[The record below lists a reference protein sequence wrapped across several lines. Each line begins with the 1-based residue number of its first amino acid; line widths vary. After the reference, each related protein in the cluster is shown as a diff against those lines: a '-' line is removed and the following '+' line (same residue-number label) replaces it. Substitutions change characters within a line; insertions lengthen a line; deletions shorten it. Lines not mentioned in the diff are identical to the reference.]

1 MKVSKQAIQ
10 VASDLEEVQNV
21 VDVSFGDMADEVEK
35 FANSAIQNFGMSAL
49 TAKRMASTFMS
60 MANGMG
66 LAAKDGK
73 NMSLQLTALAGDM
86 ASFYNVEQD
95 IAQTALN
102 SIFTGE
108 TESLKKFGIVLT
120 EANLNAFAL
129 SRGITKSYN
138 AMSQAEKVALR
149 YQYVLKATAN
159 AQGDFVR
166 TSSSWANQVRILKEQ
181 WSQLIGILGKGL
193 IAALT
198 PIVKALNKLLSYL
211 IAIGNAIA
219 SLFGGKKIT
228 GVSKGLDSAAGS
240 AGNLDDNLGG
250 AGGKLDE
257 DNKKAEKL
265 AKTLASFDELDIL
278 TSNDKDEDNSGG
290 SGDDTGGG
298 GGGSFEIPDFSTDE
312 AASELIPNIQKLLD
326 EVQKILDK
334 WKPLIPKLE
343 FNFDKEKALADL
355 KQIGLDIINIIAGW
369 GTFVISLAIKVAND
383 LDIGRLLND
392 VISLTRAFTDLC
404 SNITDAVVPA
414 LLTFYDEALSK
425 AVQGVGDLLD
435 EMLQWGEGELNKWS
449 DWFIENKDT
458 INEFAGNLGKCL
470 EPLALIL
477 VDIADSAW
485 GIFSGVLTA
494 IGDALRGIAD
504 VVVNMD
510 LQDISTVLSLL
521 TAVLGIKVAFDIGKM
536 FTEMNESIDGGLID
550 KLSFIEGYITGD
562 GKISTGLT
570 TLAGKFTSTF
580 ASIGTAI
587 SPITT
592 AMSEGFSSV
601 VGAVGATTTPLTTL
615 KGLVVGTGEGF
626 KALWGILAA
635 NPIALIIAAIA
646 LVVAALVHLWN
657 TNEEFRQWMIDF
669 YENNLKP
676 IVESIKETF
685 VGLWEEHLKP
695 LWEESL
701 KPLLGDLWETIK
713 GTWDLIANLI
723 GEIVKIIA
731 PVVANILQ
739 MIAQFVDDIAGY
751 IGGCMEVL
759 KGIIEFITG
768 VFSGDWEKAW
778 NGIKDIFKGIWEM
791 MVNLVKAPVNLI
803 IGVINGM
810 ISGVV
815 AGINL
820 VVRAINSISVDIPDW
835 VPLVGGKHI
844 GFNLSEVTAPQ
855 IPTLA
860 KGGVLTSP
868 TLAMVGEYAGADNN
882 PEIVTPQSILKET
895 IDASNGEVVSA
906 LYQMAQ
912 LVIAAINDV
921 DMNVSI
927 GDDVIAQSAKRGN
940 DDYRNR
946 TGKPLLA

>member
-1 MKVSKQAIQ
+1 
-10 VASDLEEVQNV
+10 
-21 VDVSFGDMADEVEK
+21 MADEVEK
-35 FANSAIQNFGMSAL
+35 FANSAIQNFGMSTL

-95 IAQTALN
+95 VAQTALN

-159 AQGDFVR
+159 AQGDFAR
-166 TSSSWANQVRILKEQ
+166 TSGSWANQVRILKEQ

-211 IAIGNAIA
+211 IAVGNAIA

-228 GVSKGLDSAAGS
+228 GVSKGLDSAAGSAGNLDDNLGGAAGS

-278 TSNDKDEDNSGG
+278 MSNDKDDDNTGS
-290 SGDDTGGG
+290 SGDDTGGGG

-355 KQIGLDIINIIAGW
+355 KQIGLDIVNIIAGW

-435 EMLQWGEGELNKWS
+435 EMLKWGEGELNKWS
-449 DWFIENKDT
+449 DWFVENKDT
-458 INEFAGNLGKCL
+458 INEFAENLGKCL

-485 GIFSGVLTA
+485 GIFSGILTA

-504 VVVNMD
+504 VIVNMD

-536 FTEMNESIDGGLID
+536 FKEMNESIDGGLID

-580 ASIGTAI
+580 ASIGAAI

-601 VGAVGATTTPLTTL
+601 VGAVGATTTPLTIL
-615 KGLVVGTGEGF
+615 KGLVAGVGEGF

-635 NPIALIIAAIA
+635 NPITLIVAAIA
-646 LVVAALVHLWN
+646 LVVAALYHLWN
-657 TNEEFRQWMIDF
+657 TNEEFREFLTDF
-669 YENNLKP
+669 YENHIKP
-676 IVESIKETF
+676 IIEGIKESLTS
-685 VGLWEEHLKP
+685 LWEEHLKP
-695 LWEESL
+695 LWEENL
-701 KPLLGDLWETIK
+701 KPALDGVWETIK
-713 GTWDLIANLI
+713 TLWDLIANLI
-723 GEIVKIIA
+723 GEIVKTIS
-731 PVVANILQ
+731 PVVENILQ
-739 MIAQFVDDIAGY
+739 MIAQFVDDLAGY
-751 IGGCMEVL
+751 VGGCIDVL

-815 AGINL
+815 AGLNL
-820 VVRAINSISVDIPDW
+820 VVRAINSIKVDIPDW

-844 GFNLSEVTAPQ
+844 GFNLSEITAPQ

-860 KGGVLTSP
+860 KGGVITSP

-882 PEIVTPQSILKET
+882 PEIVTPQHILKET

-946 TGKPLLA
+946 TGKPLFA

>member
-1 MKVSKQAIQ
+1 
-10 VASDLEEVQNV
+10 
-21 VDVSFGDMADEVEK
+21 
-35 FANSAIQNFGMSAL
+35 
-49 TAKRMASTFMS
+49 
-60 MANGMG
+60 
-66 LAAKDGK
+66 
-73 NMSLQLTALAGDM
+73 
-86 ASFYNVEQD
+86 
-95 IAQTALN
+95 
-102 SIFTGE
+102 
-108 TESLKKFGIVLT
+108 
-120 EANLNAFAL
+120 
-129 SRGITKSYN
+129 
-138 AMSQAEKVALR
+138 
-149 YQYVLKATAN
+149 
-159 AQGDFVR
+159 
-166 TSSSWANQVRILKEQ
+166 
-181 WSQLIGILGKGL
+181 
-193 IAALT
+193 
-198 PIVKALNKLLSYL
+198 
-211 IAIGNAIA
+211 
-219 SLFGGKKIT
+219 
-228 GVSKGLDSAAGS
+228 
-240 AGNLDDNLGG
+240 
-250 AGGKLDE
+250 
-257 DNKKAEKL
+257 
-265 AKTLASFDELDIL
+265 
-278 TSNDKDEDNSGG
+278 
-290 SGDDTGGG
+290 
-298 GGGSFEIPDFSTDE
+298 
-312 AASELIPNIQKLLD
+312 
-326 EVQKILDK
+326 
-334 WKPLIPKLE
+334 
-343 FNFDKEKALADL
+343 
-355 KQIGLDIINIIAGW
+355 
-369 GTFVISLAIKVAND
+369 
-383 LDIGRLLND
+383 
-392 VISLTRAFTDLC
+392 
-404 SNITDAVVPA
+404 
-414 LLTFYDEALSK
+414 
-425 AVQGVGDLLD
+425 
-435 EMLQWGEGELNKWS
+435 MLQWGEGELNKWS

-751 IGGCMEVL
+751 IGGCMDVL

>member
-1 MKVSKQAIQ
+1 
-10 VASDLEEVQNV
+10 
-21 VDVSFGDMADEVEK
+21 MADEVEK

-95 IAQTALN
+95 VAQTALN

-228 GVSKGLDSAAGS
+228 GISKGLDSAAGS
-240 AGNLDDNLGG
+240 AGGLDDNLGD
-250 AGGKLDE
+250 AGGKLDD

-278 TSNDKDEDNSGG
+278 TSNDKDDDSSGG

-435 EMLQWGEGELNKWS
+435 EMLKWGEGELDKWS
-449 DWFIENKDT
+449 QWFIENKDT

-485 GIFSGVLTA
+485 GIFSGILTA

-504 VVVNMD
+504 VIVNMD

-615 KGLVVGTGEGF
+615 KGLVVGVGEGF

-635 NPIALIIAAIA
+635 NPITLIIAAIA

-657 TNEEFRQWMIDF
+657 TNEEFREFLTDF
-669 YENNLKP
+669 YENHIKP
-676 IVESIKETF
+676 IVEGIKEALTS
-685 VGLWEEHLKP
+685 LWEEHLQP
-695 LWEESL
+695 LWEENL
-701 KPLLGDLWETIK
+701 KPALDGVWETIK
-713 GTWDLIANLI
+713 SLWDQIANLI
-723 GEIVKIIA
+723 GEIVKTVA
-731 PVVANILQ
+731 PIVESLLKIV
-739 MIAQFVDDIAGY
+739 AQFIEDLAKY
-751 IGGCMEVL
+751 IGDAMDTLGS
-759 KGIIEFITG
+759 IIEFINA
-768 VFSGDWEKAW
+768 VFAGDWEKAW
-778 NGIKDIFKGIWEM
+778 QSIQDIFKGIWNM
-791 MVNLVKAPVNLI
+791 MVDIVKAPINLI
-803 IGVINGM
+803 IGIINAM
-810 ISGVV
+810 ITGVV

>member
-1 MKVSKQAIQ
+1 
-10 VASDLEEVQNV
+10 
-21 VDVSFGDMADEVEK
+21 MADEVEK
-35 FANSAIQNFGMSAL
+35 FAKSAVQNFGMSEL

-60 MANGMG
+60 MANSMG

-95 IAQTALN
+95 VAQTALN
-102 SIFTGE
+102 SVFTGE

-149 YQYVLKATAN
+149 YLYVLKATAN
-159 AQGDFVR
+159 AQGDFAR
-166 TSSSWANQVRILKEQ
+166 TSGSWANQVRILKEQ

-211 IAIGNAIA
+211 IALGNAIA

-228 GVSKGLDSAAGS
+228 GISKGLDSAAGS

-278 TSNDKDEDNSGG
+278 ASNDKDSGG

-298 GGGSFEIPDFSTDE
+298 GGGGFEIPDFSTDE
-312 AASELIPNIQKLLD
+312 AASELIPNVQKLLD

-355 KQIGLDIINIIAGW
+355 KQIGLDIVNIIAGW

-435 EMLQWGEGELNKWS
+435 EILKWEEGELNKWS

-458 INEFAGNLGKCL
+458 INEFAENLGKCV
-470 EPLALIL
+470 EPLASIL
-477 VDIADSAW
+477 VYIADSAW
-485 GIFSGVLTA
+485 GIFSGILSA

-504 VVVNMD
+504 IIVNMD
-510 LQDISTVLSLL
+510 LQDISTILSLL
-521 TAVLGIKVAFDIGKM
+521 TAILGIKVSFDIGKM
-536 FTEMNESIDGGLID
+536 FTEMSESIDGGLID

-570 TLAGKFTSTF
+570 ALAEKFTSTF

-592 AMSEGFSSV
+592 AMSEGFNSV
-601 VGAVGATTTPLTTL
+601 VGAVGATTTPLTIL
-615 KGLVVGTGEGF
+615 KGLVVGVGEGF

-635 NPIALIIAAIA
+635 NPITLIVAAIA

-657 TNEEFRQWMIDF
+657 TNKEFRQWMTDF
-669 YENNLKP
+669 YQNSLKP
-676 IVESIKETF
+676 IAESIKKTF
-685 VGLWEEHLKP
+685 VDLWEQHLKP

-701 KPLLGDLWETIK
+701 KPLLGNVWETIK
-713 GTWDLIANLI
+713 ETWDLIANLI
-723 GEIVKIIA
+723 GEIVQIIA

-739 MIAQFVDDIAGY
+739 MVAQLVDDIAGY
-751 IGGCMEVL
+751 VGGCMDVL

-791 MVNLVKAPVNLI
+791 MVSLVKTPVNLI

-810 ISGVV
+810 IRGVV
-815 AGINL
+815 SGINL
-820 VVRAINSISVDIPDW
+820 VVRAINSIKVDIPDW
-835 VPLVGGKHI
+835 VPLIGGKHI
-844 GFNLSEVTAPQ
+844 GFHLSEVTAPQ

-860 KGGVLTSP
+860 KGGVITSP

-882 PEIVTPQSILKET
+882 PEIVTPQHILKET

-946 TGKPLLA
+946 TGKPLFA

>member
-1 MKVSKQAIQ
+1 
-10 VASDLEEVQNV
+10 
-21 VDVSFGDMADEVEK
+21 MADEVEK
-35 FANSAIQNFGMSAL
+35 FANSAVQNFGMSAL
-49 TAKRMASTFMS
+49 TAKRMASTFMA

-66 LAAKDGK
+66 IAANDGK

-129 SRGITKSYN
+129 ANGITKQYS

-159 AQGDFVR
+159 AQGDFAR
-166 TSSSWANQVRILKEQ
+166 TSSSWTNQVRVLKEQ

-198 PIVKALNKLLSYL
+198 PVVKALNKLLSYL

-265 AKTLASFDELDIL
+265 AKTLASFDELEL
-278 TSNDKDEDNSGG
+278 LNSNDKDDSGG
-290 SGDDTGGG
+290 SGDDSGG

-312 AASELIPNIQKLLD
+312 AASELVPNIQKILD
-326 EVQKILDK
+326 EAQKILDK

-355 KQIGLDIINIIAGW
+355 KQIGLDIVNTIAGW
-369 GTFVISLAIKVAND
+369 GTFVISLAIKIAND
-383 LDIGRLLND
+383 LDIGKLLND
-392 VISLTRAFTDLC
+392 VISLTKAFTDLC

-414 LLTFYDEALSK
+414 LLTFYDEGLSK
-425 AVQGVGDLLD
+425 AVQGIGDLLD
-435 EMLQWGEGELNKWS
+435 KMLQWGEGELNKWS
-449 DWFIENKDT
+449 DWFVDNKDT

-485 GIFSGVLTA
+485 GIFSGILTA

-504 VVVNMD
+504 VVINMD
-510 LQDISTVLSLL
+510 LQDISTILSLL
-521 TAVLGIKVAFDIGKM
+521 TAILGIKVAFDIGKM

-570 TLAGKFTSTF
+570 TLAEKFTSTF

-615 KGLVVGTGEGF
+615 KGLVVGVGEGF

-635 NPIALIIAAIA
+635 NPITLIVAAIA
-646 LVVAALVHLWN
+646 LVVAALIHLWN
-657 TNEEFRQWMIDF
+657 TNKEFRQWMIDF

-676 IVESIKETF
+676 IAESIKKTF
-685 VGLWEEHLKP
+685 VDLWEEHLKP
-695 LWEESL
+695 LWEDAL
-701 KPLLGDLWETIK
+701 KPMISDLWETIK
-713 GTWDLIANLI
+713 SIWDQIANLI
-723 GEIVKIIA
+723 GEIVKVIA

-751 IGGCMEVL
+751 VGGCIDVL

-768 VFSGDWEKAW
+768 VFSGDWKKAW

-820 VVRAINSISVDIPDW
+820 VVRAINSISVNIPDW
-835 VPLVGGKHI
+835 VPLIGGKHI

-860 KGGVLTSP
+860 KGGVITSP

-940 DDYRNR
+940 DAYKNR

>member
-1 MKVSKQAIQ
+1 
-10 VASDLEEVQNV
+10 
-21 VDVSFGDMADEVEK
+21 MADEVEK
-35 FANSAIQNFGMSAL
+35 FAKSAVQNFGMSEL
-49 TAKRMASTFMS
+49 TAKRMASTFMT
-60 MANGMG
+60 MANSMG
-66 LAAKDGK
+66 IAAKDGK

-95 IAQTALN
+95 VAQTALN
-102 SIFTGE
+102 SVFTGE

-149 YQYVLKATAN
+149 YLYVLKATAN
-159 AQGDFVR
+159 AQGDFAR
-166 TSSSWANQVRILKEQ
+166 TSGSWANQVRILKEQ

-211 IAIGNAIA
+211 IALGNAIA

-228 GVSKGLDSAAGS
+228 GISKGLNSAAGS
-240 AGNLDDNLGG
+240 AGNLDNNLGG

-257 DNKKAEKL
+257 DNKKAQKL

-278 TSNDKDEDNSGG
+278 TSKDEDKGSGG
-290 SGDDTGGG
+290 SSGDDIGGG
-298 GGGSFEIPDFSTDE
+298 GGGFEIPDFSTDE
-312 AASELIPNIQKLLD
+312 EASELIPNVQKLLD

-355 KQIGLDIINIIAGW
+355 KQIGLDIVNIIAGW

-435 EMLQWGEGELNKWS
+435 EILKWEEGELNKWS
-449 DWFIENKDT
+449 DWFVENKDT
-458 INEFAGNLGKCL
+458 INEFAENLGKVV
-470 EPLALIL
+470 EPLASIL
-477 VDIADSAW
+477 VYIADSAW
-485 GIFSGVLTA
+485 GIFSGILSA
-494 IGDALRGIAD
+494 IGDTLRGIAD
-504 VVVNMD
+504 VIVNMD
-510 LQDISTVLSLL
+510 LQDMSTILSLL
-521 TAVLGIKVAFDIGKM
+521 TAILGIKVSFDIGKM
-536 FTEMNESIDGGLID
+536 FAEMNESIDGGLID

-570 TLAGKFTSTF
+570 ALAEKFTSTF

-592 AMSEGFSSV
+592 AMSEGFNSV
-601 VGAVGATTTPLTTL
+601 VGAVGATTTPFTIL
-615 KGLVVGTGEGF
+615 KGLVAGVGEGF

-635 NPIALIIAAIA
+635 NPITLIVAAIA

-657 TNEEFRQWMIDF
+657 TNKEFRQWMTDF
-669 YENNLKP
+669 YENSLKP
-676 IVESIKETF
+676 IAESIKKTF
-685 VGLWEEHLKP
+685 VDLWEQHLKP
-695 LWEESL
+695 LWEENL
-701 KPLLGDLWETIK
+701 KPTLNGVWETIK
-713 GTWDLIANLI
+713 SLWDLIANLI
-723 GEIVKIIA
+723 GEIVKTIA
-731 PVVANILQ
+731 PVVENILQ

-751 IGGCMEVL
+751 VGGCIDVL

-791 MVNLVKAPVNLI
+791 MVNLVKTPVNLI

-810 ISGVV
+810 IRGVV
-815 AGINL
+815 SGINL
-820 VVRAINSISVDIPDW
+820 VVRAINSIKVDIPDW
-835 VPLVGGKHI
+835 VPLIGGKHI
-844 GFNLSEVTAPQ
+844 GFHLSEVTAPQ

-860 KGGVLTSP
+860 NGGVITSP

-882 PEIVTPQSILKET
+882 PEIVTPQHILKET

-927 GDDVIAQSAKRGN
+927 GDDVIAQSAKRGS
-940 DDYRNR
+940 DAYKNR

>member
-1 MKVSKQAIQ
+1 
-10 VASDLEEVQNV
+10 
-21 VDVSFGDMADEVEK
+21 MADEVEK

-510 LQDISTVLSLL
+510 LEDISTVLSLL

-615 KGLVVGTGEGF
+615 KGLVVGVGEGF

-635 NPIALIIAAIA
+635 NPITLIIAAIA

-669 YENNLKP
+669 YENSLKP
-676 IVESIKETF
+676 IVESIKEALTS
-685 VGLWEEHLKP
+685 LWEEHLKP

-723 GEIVKIIA
+723 GQIVQIIA

-751 IGGCMEVL
+751 VGGCIDVL

-791 MVNLVKAPVNLI
+791 MANLVKAPVNLI

-815 AGINL
+815 AGLNL
-820 VVRAINSISVDIPDW
+820 VVRAINSIKVDIPDW

-844 GFNLSEVTAPQ
+844 SFNLSEITAPQ

-860 KGGVLTSP
+860 KGGVITSP

-882 PEIVTPQSILKET
+882 PEIVTPQHILKET

>member
-1 MKVSKQAIQ
+1 
-10 VASDLEEVQNV
+10 
-21 VDVSFGDMADEVEK
+21 MADEVEK

-60 MANGMG
+60 MANGIG

-278 TSNDKDEDNSGG
+278 TSNDKDEDSGG
-290 SGDDTGGG
+290 SGDDSGGGG

-425 AVQGVGDLLD
+425 AVQGVGNLLD

-615 KGLVVGTGEGF
+615 KGLVVGVGEGF
-626 KALWGILAA
+626 KALWGILLA
-635 NPIALIIAAIA
+635 NPITLIIAAIA

-669 YENNLKP
+669 YENSLKP

-751 IGGCMEVL
+751 IGGCMDVL

-860 KGGVLTSP
+860 KGGVITSP

-946 TGKPLLA
+946 TGKPLLT

>member
-1 MKVSKQAIQ
+1 M
-10 VASDLEEVQNV
+10 ASDLEEVQNV
-21 VDVSFGDMADEVEK
+21 VNVSFGDMADEVEK
-35 FANSAIQNFGMSAL
+35 FADSAAQNFGMSAL
-49 TAKRMASTFMS
+49 TAKRMASTFMA

-66 LAAKDGK
+66 IAAKDGK

-95 IAQTALN
+95 VAQTALN

-120 EANLNAFAL
+120 EANLKTFAL

-166 TSSSWANQVRILKEQ
+166 TSSSWANQVRVLKEQ

-198 PIVKALNKLLSYL
+198 PVVKALNKLLSYL

-265 AKTLASFDELDIL
+265 AKTLASFDELEL
-278 TSNDKDEDNSGG
+278 LNSNDKNDSGG
-290 SGDDTGGG
+290 SGDDSGGG

-312 AASELIPNIQKLLD
+312 AASELVPNIQKLLD

-343 FNFDKEKALADL
+343 FNFDKEQAIADL
-355 KQIGLDIINIIAGW
+355 KRIGLNLANIVAGW
-369 GTFVISLAIKVAND
+369 GTLAFTISIKIAED
-383 LDIGRLLND
+383 LDIGRLTQD
-392 VISLTRAFTDLC
+392 IISLTASITDLV
-404 SNITDAVVPA
+404 SNMTDALVPA
-414 LLTFYDEALSK
+414 FDKFYDEALSP
-425 AVQGVGDLLD
+425 VVEGVGDLLD
-435 EMLQWGEGELNKWS
+435 EILSWIKGEVDEWSQWFV
-449 DWFIENKDT
+449 DNKDN
-458 INEFAGNLGKCL
+458 IIEFSENLGKVVK
-470 EPLALIL
+470 PLGKIL
-477 VDIADSAW
+477 DYIADTAW
-485 GIFSGVLTA
+485 DIFSGILSA

-504 VVVNMD
+504 VIVNMG
-510 LQDISTVLSLL
+510 LEDISTILSLL
-521 TAVLGIKVAFDIGKM
+521 TAILGIKVAFDIGKM

-570 TLAGKFTSTF
+570 MLAEKFTSTF
-580 ASIGTAI
+580 ASIGAAI

-601 VGAVGATTTPLTTL
+601 VGAVGATTTPFTIL
-615 KGLVVGTGEGF
+615 KGLVVGVGEGF

-635 NPIALIIAAIA
+635 NPITLIVAAIA

-657 TNEEFRQWMIDF
+657 TNKEFRQWLTDF
-669 YENNLKP
+669 YENSLKP
-676 IVESIKETF
+676 IAESIKKTF
-685 VGLWEEHLKP
+685 VDLWEQHLKP

-713 GTWDLIANLI
+713 EIWDKVAKLI

-739 MIAQFVDDIAGY
+739 MVAQFIDDIAGY
-751 IGGCMEVL
+751 VGGCIDVL
-759 KGIIEFITG
+759 KGIIKFITG
-768 VFSGDWEKAW
+768 VFSGDWKKAW
-778 NGIKDIFKGIWEM
+778 DGIKDIFKGIWEM
-791 MVNLVKAPVNLI
+791 MVNLVKAPINLI
-803 IGVINGM
+803 IGIINGM
-810 ISGVV
+810 IRGVV
-815 AGINL
+815 GGINL
-820 VVRAINSISVDIPDW
+820 VVRAINSISVDVPDW
-835 VPLVGGKHI
+835 IPFIGGKHI

-860 KGGVLTSP
+860 KGGVITSP

-882 PEIVTPQSILKET
+882 PEIVTPQHILKET

-940 DDYRNR
+940 DAYKNR

>member
-1 MKVSKQAIQ
+1 
-10 VASDLEEVQNV
+10 
-21 VDVSFGDMADEVEK
+21 MADEVEK
-35 FANSAIQNFGMSAL
+35 FANSAVQNFGMSAL
-49 TAKRMASTFMS
+49 TAKRMASTFMT
-60 MANGMG
+60 MANSMG
-66 LAAKDGK
+66 IAAKDGK

-95 IAQTALN
+95 VAQTALN

-149 YQYVLKATAN
+149 YLYVLKATAN
-159 AQGDFVR
+159 AQGDFAR

-198 PIVKALNKLLSYL
+198 PIIKALNKLLSYL
-211 IAIGNAIA
+211 IALGNAIA

-228 GVSKGLDSAAGS
+228 GISKGLDSAAGS
-240 AGNLDDNLGG
+240 AGNLNDNLGG

-278 TSNDKDEDNSGG
+278 ASNDKNDSGG
-290 SGDDTGGG
+290 SGDDTGGGG

-383 LDIGRLLND
+383 LDIGKLLND
-392 VISLTRAFTDLC
+392 VISLTRAFTDLA
-404 SNITDAVVPA
+404 SNMTDALVPA
-414 LLTFYDEALSK
+414 LLTFYDEALSPV
-425 AVQGVGDLLD
+425 VQGIGDLYHEILTWTKGEVD
-435 EMLQWGEGELNKWS
+435 EWSQWFV
-449 DWFIENKDT
+449 DNKDN
-458 INEFAGNLGKCL
+458 IIKFAENLGKVVK
-470 EPLALIL
+470 PLGEIL
-477 VDIADSAW
+477 VYIGDAAW
-485 GIFSGVLTA
+485 GIFSDILSA

-504 VVVNMD
+504 VIVNMD
-510 LQDISTVLSLL
+510 LQDMSTILSLL
-521 TAVLGIKVAFDIGKM
+521 TAILGIKVSFDIGKM

-570 TLAGKFTSTF
+570 ALAEKFTSTF
-580 ASIGTAI
+580 ASIGAAI

-601 VGAVGATTTPLTTL
+601 VGAVGATTTPFTIL
-615 KGLVVGTGEGF
+615 KGLVVGVGEGF

-635 NPIALIIAAIA
+635 NPITLIVAAIA

-657 TNEEFRQWMIDF
+657 TNKKFREFLTDF
-669 YENNLKP
+669 YENHIKP
-676 IVESIKETF
+676 IIEGIKETLTS
-685 VGLWEEHLKP
+685 LWEEHLKP
-695 LWEESL
+695 LWEELL
-701 KPLLGDLWETIK
+701 KPLLGNVWETIK
-713 GTWDLIANLI
+713 ETWDLIANLI
-723 GEIVKIIA
+723 GEIVQIIA
-731 PVVANILQ
+731 PVVENILQ
-739 MIAQFVDDIAGY
+739 MVAQLVDDIAGY
-751 IGGCMEVL
+751 VGGCMDVL

-791 MVNLVKAPVNLI
+791 MVSLVKTPVNLI

-810 ISGVV
+810 IRGVV
-815 AGINL
+815 SGINL
-820 VVRAINSISVDIPDW
+820 VVRAINSIKVDIPDW
-835 VPLVGGKHI
+835 VPLIGGKHI
-844 GFNLSEVTAPQ
+844 GFHLSEVTAPQ

-860 KGGVLTSP
+860 KGGVITSP

-882 PEIVTPQSILKET
+882 PEIVTPQHILKET

-946 TGKPLLA
+946 TGKPLFA

>member
-1 MKVSKQAIQ
+1 
-10 VASDLEEVQNV
+10 
-21 VDVSFGDMADEVEK
+21 MADEVEK
-35 FANSAIQNFGMSAL
+35 FANSAVQNFGMSAL

-66 LAAKDGK
+66 LAANDGK

-95 IAQTALN
+95 VAQTALN

-129 SRGITKSYN
+129 ANGITKQYS

-159 AQGDFVR
+159 AQGDFAR
-166 TSSSWANQVRILKEQ
+166 TSSSYANQVRVLKEQ

-198 PIVKALNKLLSYL
+198 PVVKALNKLLSYL

-265 AKTLASFDELDIL
+265 AKTLASFDELEL
-278 TSNDKDEDNSGG
+278 LNSNDKDDNGG
-290 SGDDTGGG
+290 SGDDSG

-312 AASELIPNIQKLLD
+312 AASELVPNIQKILD
-326 EVQKILDK
+326 EVQKIIDK

-355 KQIGLDIINIIAGW
+355 KQIGLDIVNTIAGW
-369 GTFVISLAIKVAND
+369 GTFVISLAIKIVND
-383 LDIGRLLND
+383 LDVGRLLND
-392 VISLTRAFTDLC
+392 VISLTKAFTDLC

-414 LLTFYDEALSK
+414 LLTFYDEGLSK
-425 AVQGVGDLLD
+425 AVQGIGDLLD
-435 EMLQWGEGELNKWS
+435 EMLKWGEGELNKWS
-449 DWFIENKDT
+449 DWFVENKDT
-458 INEFAGNLGKCL
+458 INEFASNLGKCL

-485 GIFSGVLTA
+485 GIFSGILTA
-494 IGDALRGIAD
+494 IGDALRSIAD

-510 LQDISTVLSLL
+510 LQDISTILSLL
-521 TAVLGIKVAFDIGKM
+521 TAILGIKVAFDIGKM

-580 ASIGTAI
+580 SSIGTAI

-615 KGLVVGTGEGF
+615 KGLVVGVGEGF

-635 NPIALIIAAIA
+635 NPITLIVAAIA
-646 LVVAALVHLWN
+646 LIVAALIHLWN
-657 TNEEFRQWMIDF
+657 TNKEFRQWMIDF

-676 IVESIKETF
+676 IAESIKKTF
-685 VGLWEEHLKP
+685 VDLWEEHLKP
-695 LWEESL
+695 LWEDAL
-701 KPLLGDLWETIK
+701 KPMISDLWETIK
-713 GTWDLIANLI
+713 SIWDQIANLI
-723 GEIVKIIA
+723 GEIVKVIA

-751 IGGCMEVL
+751 VGGCIDVL

-820 VVRAINSISVDIPDW
+820 VVRAINSIKVNIPDW
-835 VPLVGGKHI
+835 VPLIGGKHI

-860 KGGVLTSP
+860 RGGVITSP

-940 DDYRNR
+940 DEYRNR

>member
-1 MKVSKQAIQ
+1 
-10 VASDLEEVQNV
+10 
-21 VDVSFGDMADEVEK
+21 MADEVEK
-35 FANSAIQNFGMSAL
+35 FAKSAVQNFGMSEL

-60 MANGMG
+60 MANSMG

-73 NMSLQLTALAGDM
+73 NMALQLTALAGDM

-95 IAQTALN
+95 VAQTALN
-102 SIFTGE
+102 SVFTGE

-149 YQYVLKATAN
+149 YLYVLKATAN
-159 AQGDFVR
+159 AQGDFAR
-166 TSSSWANQVRILKEQ
+166 TSGSWANQVRILKEQ

-211 IAIGNAIA
+211 IALGNAIA

-228 GVSKGLDSAAGS
+228 GISKGLDSAAGS

-278 TSNDKDEDNSGG
+278 ASNDKNDSGG
-290 SGDDTGGG
+290 SGDDSGGGG
-298 GGGSFEIPDFSTDE
+298 GGGSFEIPDFSTEE
-312 AASELIPNIQKLLD
+312 AANELIPNIQKLLD

-355 KQIGLDIINIIAGW
+355 KQIGLDIVNIIAGW

-392 VISLTRAFTDLC
+392 VISLTRAFTDLA
-404 SNITDAVVPA
+404 SNMTDALVPA
-414 LLTFYDEALSK
+414 LLTFYDEALSPV
-425 AVQGVGDLLD
+425 VQGIGDLYHEILTWTKGEVD
-435 EMLQWGEGELNKWS
+435 EWSQWFA
-449 DWFIENKDT
+449 DNKDN
-458 INEFAGNLGKCL
+458 IIEFAENLGKVVK
-470 EPLALIL
+470 PLGEIL
-477 VDIADSAW
+477 VYIADKAW
-485 GIFSGVLTA
+485 GIFSDILSA

-504 VVVNMD
+504 VIVNMD
-510 LQDISTVLSLL
+510 LQDMSTILSLL
-521 TAVLGIKVAFDIGKM
+521 TAILGIKVSFDIGKM
-536 FTEMNESIDGGLID
+536 FTEMSESIDGGLID

-570 TLAGKFTSTF
+570 SLAGKFTSTF
-580 ASIGTAI
+580 ASIGAAI

-592 AMSEGFSSV
+592 AMSEGFHSV
-601 VGAVGATTTPLTTL
+601 VGAVGATTTPFTIL
-615 KGLVVGTGEGF
+615 KGLVVGVGEGF

-635 NPIALIIAAIA
+635 NPITLIVAAIA

-657 TNEEFRQWMIDF
+657 TNKKFREFLTDF
-669 YENNLKP
+669 YENHIKP
-676 IVESIKETF
+676 IIEGIKETLTS
-685 VGLWEEHLKP
+685 LWEEHLKP
-695 LWEESL
+695 LWEELL
-701 KPLLGDLWETIK
+701 KPLLGDVWETIK
-713 GTWDLIANLI
+713 ETWDLIANLI
-723 GEIVKIIA
+723 GEIVQIIA
-731 PVVANILQ
+731 PVVENILQ
-739 MIAQFVDDIAGY
+739 MVAQLVDDIAGY
-751 IGGCMEVL
+751 VGGCMDVL

-791 MVNLVKAPVNLI
+791 MVSLVKTPVNLI

-810 ISGVV
+810 IRGVV
-815 AGINL
+815 SGINL
-820 VVRAINSISVDIPDW
+820 VVRAINSIKVDIPDW
-835 VPLVGGKHI
+835 VPLIGGKHI
-844 GFNLSEVTAPQ
+844 GFHLSEVTAPQ

-860 KGGVLTSP
+860 KGGVITSP

-882 PEIVTPQSILKET
+882 PEIVTPQHILKET

-927 GDDVIAQSAKRGN
+927 GDDVIAQSAKRGS
-940 DDYRNR
+940 DAYKNR
-946 TGKPLLA
+946 TGKPLVA

>member
-1 MKVSKQAIQ
+1 
-10 VASDLEEVQNV
+10 
-21 VDVSFGDMADEVEK
+21 MADEVEK
-35 FANSAIQNFGMSAL
+35 FAKSAVQNFGMSEL
-49 TAKRMASTFMS
+49 TAKRMASTFMT
-60 MANGMG
+60 MANSMG
-66 LAAKDGK
+66 IAAKDGK

-95 IAQTALN
+95 VAQTALN
-102 SIFTGE
+102 SVFTGE

-138 AMSQAEKVALR
+138 AMSQAEKVGLR
-149 YQYVLKATAN
+149 YLYVLKATAN
-159 AQGDFVR
+159 AQGDFAR
-166 TSSSWANQVRILKEQ
+166 TSGSWANQVRILKEQ

-211 IAIGNAIA
+211 IALGNAIA

-240 AGNLDDNLGG
+240 AGTLNDNLGG

-265 AKTLASFDELDIL
+265 AKTLASFDELEL
-278 TSNDKDEDNSGG
+278 LNSKDEDKGSGG
-290 SGDDTGGG
+290 SSGGDIGGG
-298 GGGSFEIPDFSTDE
+298 GGGFEIPDFSTEE
-312 AASELIPNIQKLLD
+312 AANELIPNIQELLD

-355 KQIGLDIINIIAGW
+355 KQIGLDIVNIIAGW

-435 EMLQWGEGELNKWS
+435 EILKWEEGELNKWS
-449 DWFIENKDT
+449 DWFVENKDT
-458 INEFAGNLGKCL
+458 INEFAESLGKCV

-485 GIFSGVLTA
+485 GIFSGILSA

-504 VVVNMD
+504 IIVNMD
-510 LQDISTVLSLL
+510 LQDISTILSLL
-521 TAVLGIKVAFDIGKM
+521 TAILGIKVSFDIGKM
-536 FTEMNESIDGGLID
+536 FTEMSESIDGGLID

-570 TLAGKFTSTF
+570 MLAEKFTSTF
-580 ASIGTAI
+580 ASIGAAI

-592 AMSEGFSSV
+592 AMSEGFNSV
-601 VGAVGATTTPLTTL
+601 VGSIGATATPLTIL
-615 KGLVVGTGEGF
+615 KGLVAGVGEGF

-635 NPIALIIAAIA
+635 NPITLIVAAIA

-657 TNEEFRQWMIDF
+657 TNKEFRQWLTDF
-669 YENNLKP
+669 YQNSLKP
-676 IVESIKETF
+676 IAESIKQTF
-685 VGLWEEHLKP
+685 VDLWEQHLKP

-701 KPLLGDLWETIK
+701 KPLLGNVWETIK
-713 GTWDLIANLI
+713 ETWDLIANLI
-723 GEIVKIIA
+723 GEIVQIIA

-739 MIAQFVDDIAGY
+739 MVAQLVDDIAGY
-751 IGGCMEVL
+751 VGGCMDVL

-791 MVNLVKAPVNLI
+791 MVSLVKTPVNLI

-810 ISGVV
+810 IRGVV
-815 AGINL
+815 SGINL
-820 VVRAINSISVDIPDW
+820 VVRAINSIKVDIPDW
-835 VPLVGGKHI
+835 VPLIGGKHI
-844 GFNLSEVTAPQ
+844 GFHLSEVTAPQ

-860 KGGVLTSP
+860 NGGVITSP

-882 PEIVTPQSILKET
+882 PEIVTPQHILKET

-940 DDYRNR
+940 DAYRNR
-946 TGKPLLA
+946 TGKPLFA

>member
-1 MKVSKQAIQ
+1 
-10 VASDLEEVQNV
+10 
-21 VDVSFGDMADEVEK
+21 MADEVEK
-35 FANSAIQNFGMSAL
+35 FAKSAVQNFGMSEL

-60 MANGMG
+60 MANSMG

-95 IAQTALN
+95 VAQTALN

-149 YQYVLKATAN
+149 YLYVLKATAN
-159 AQGDFVR
+159 AQGDFAR
-166 TSSSWANQVRILKEQ
+166 TSGSWANQVRILKEQ

-211 IAIGNAIA
+211 IALGNAIA

-228 GVSKGLDSAAGS
+228 GISKGLDSAAGS

-278 TSNDKDEDNSGG
+278 ASNDKNDSGG
-290 SGDDTGGG
+290 SGDDSGGG

-312 AASELIPNIQKLLD
+312 AASELIPNVQKLLD

-355 KQIGLDIINIIAGW
+355 KQIGLDIVNIIAGW

-392 VISLTRAFTDLC
+392 VISLTASFTDLA

-414 LLTFYDEALSK
+414 LLTFYDEALSPV
-425 AVQGVGDLLD
+425 VQGIGDLYHEILTWTKGEVD
-435 EMLQWGEGELNKWS
+435 EWSQWFV
-449 DWFIENKDT
+449 DNKDN
-458 INEFAGNLGKCL
+458 IIKFAENLGKVVK
-470 EPLALIL
+470 PLGEIL
-477 VDIADSAW
+477 VYIGDAAW
-485 GIFSGVLTA
+485 GIFSDILSA

-504 VVVNMD
+504 VIVNMD
-510 LQDISTVLSLL
+510 LQDMSTILSLL
-521 TAVLGIKVAFDIGKM
+521 TAILGIKVSFDIGKM

-580 ASIGTAI
+580 ASIGAAI

-592 AMSEGFSSV
+592 AMSEGFNSV
-601 VGAVGATTTPLTTL
+601 VGAVGATTTPFTIL
-615 KGLVVGTGEGF
+615 KGLVVGVGEGF

-635 NPIALIIAAIA
+635 NPITLIVAAIA

-657 TNEEFRQWMIDF
+657 TNKKFREFLTDF
-669 YENNLKP
+669 YENHIKP
-676 IVESIKETF
+676 IIEGIKETLTS
-685 VGLWEEHLKP
+685 LWEEHLKP
-695 LWEESL
+695 LWEEL
-701 KPLLGDLWETIK
+701 VKPLLGDVWETIK
-713 GTWDLIANLI
+713 ETWDLIANLI
-723 GEIVKIIA
+723 GEIVQIIA
-731 PVVANILQ
+731 PVVENILQ
-739 MIAQFVDDIAGY
+739 MVAQLVDDIAGY
-751 IGGCMEVL
+751 VGGCIDVL

-791 MVNLVKAPVNLI
+791 MVSLVKTPVNLI

-810 ISGVV
+810 IRGVV
-815 AGINL
+815 SGINL
-820 VVRAINSISVDIPDW
+820 VVRAINSIKVDIPDW
-835 VPLVGGKHI
+835 VPLIGGKHI
-844 GFNLSEVTAPQ
+844 GFHLSEVTAPQ

-860 KGGVLTSP
+860 KGGVITSP

-882 PEIVTPQSILKET
+882 PEIVTPQHILKET

-927 GDDVIAQSAKRGN
+927 GDDVIAQSAKRGS
-940 DDYRNR
+940 DAYKNR

>member
-1 MKVSKQAIQ
+1 M
-10 VASDLEEVQNV
+10 ASDLEEVQNV
-21 VDVSFGDMADEVEK
+21 VDVSFGDMSDEVEK

-95 IAQTALN
+95 VAQTALN

-159 AQGDFVR
+159 AQGDFAR

-228 GVSKGLDSAAGS
+228 GISKGLDSAAGS
-240 AGNLDDNLGG
+240 AGGLDDNLGD
-250 AGGKLDE
+250 AGGKLDD

-278 TSNDKDEDNSGG
+278 TSNDKDDDSSGG
-290 SGDDTGGG
+290 SGDNTGGG

-615 KGLVVGTGEGF
+615 KGLVVGVGEGF

-635 NPIALIIAAIA
+635 NPITLIIAAIA

-669 YENNLKP
+669 YENSLKP

-751 IGGCMEVL
+751 IGGCMDVL

-815 AGINL
+815 SGINL

-835 VPLVGGKHI
+835 VPLIGGKHI

-946 TGKPLLA
+946 TGKPLFA

>member
-1 MKVSKQAIQ
+1 M
-10 VASDLEEVQNV
+10 ASDLEEVQNV
-21 VDVSFGDMADEVEK
+21 VDVSFGDMSDEVEK
-35 FANSAIQNFGMSAL
+35 FANSAVQNFGMSAL

-95 IAQTALN
+95 VAQTALN

-159 AQGDFVR
+159 AQGDFAR
-166 TSSSWANQVRILKEQ
+166 TSGSWANQVRILKEQ

-228 GVSKGLDSAAGS
+228 GISKGLDSAAGS
-240 AGNLDDNLGG
+240 AGGLDDNLGD
-250 AGGKLDE
+250 AGGKLDD

-278 TSNDKDEDNSGG
+278 TSNDKDDDSSGG
-290 SGDDTGGG
+290 SGDNTGG

-355 KQIGLDIINIIAGW
+355 KQIGLDIVNIIAGW

-435 EMLQWGEGELNKWS
+435 KMLQWGEGELNKWS
-449 DWFIENKDT
+449 DWFVENKDT

-477 VDIADSAW
+477 VDIADGAW
-485 GIFSGVLTA
+485 SIFSGVLTA

-510 LQDISTVLSLL
+510 LQDISTILSML
-521 TAVLGIKVAFDIGKM
+521 TAILGIKVAFDIGKM
-536 FTEMNESIDGGLID
+536 FSEMNESIDGGLID

-570 TLAGKFTSTF
+570 TLAEKFISTF

-615 KGLVVGTGEGF
+615 KGLVVGVGEGF

-635 NPIALIIAAIA
+635 NPITLIIAAIA

-669 YENNLKP
+669 YENSLKP
-676 IVESIKETF
+676 IVESIKEALTS
-685 VGLWEEHLKP
+685 LWEEHLKP

-751 IGGCMEVL
+751 VGGCIDVL

-768 VFSGDWEKAW
+768 IFSGDWEKAW

-946 TGKPLLA
+946 TGKPLFA

>member
-1 MKVSKQAIQ
+1 M
-10 VASDLEEVQNV
+10 ASDLEEVQNV
-21 VDVSFGDMADEVEK
+21 VDVSFGDMSDEVEK
-35 FANSAIQNFGMSAL
+35 FANSAVQNFGMSAL

-95 IAQTALN
+95 VAQTALN

-159 AQGDFVR
+159 AQGDFAR
-166 TSSSWANQVRILKEQ
+166 TSGSWANQVRILKEQ

-228 GVSKGLDSAAGS
+228 GISKGLDSAAGS
-240 AGNLDDNLGG
+240 AGGLDDNLGD
-250 AGGKLDE
+250 AGGKLDD

-278 TSNDKDEDNSGG
+278 TSNDKDDDSSGG
-290 SGDDTGGG
+290 SGDNTGG

-355 KQIGLDIINIIAGW
+355 KQIGLDIVNIIAGW

-435 EMLQWGEGELNKWS
+435 KMLQWGEGELNKWS
-449 DWFIENKDT
+449 DWFVENKDT

-477 VDIADSAW
+477 VDIADGAW
-485 GIFSGVLTA
+485 SIFSGVLTA

-510 LQDISTVLSLL
+510 LQDISTILSML
-521 TAVLGIKVAFDIGKM
+521 TAILGIKVAFDIGKM
-536 FTEMNESIDGGLID
+536 FSEMNESIDGGLID

-570 TLAGKFTSTF
+570 TLAEKFTSTF

-615 KGLVVGTGEGF
+615 KGLVVGVGEGF

-635 NPIALIIAAIA
+635 NPITLIIAAIA

-669 YENNLKP
+669 YENSLKP
-676 IVESIKETF
+676 IVESIKEALTS
-685 VGLWEEHLKP
+685 LWEEHLKP

-751 IGGCMEVL
+751 VGGCIDVL

-768 VFSGDWEKAW
+768 IFSGDWEKAW

-946 TGKPLLA
+946 TGKPLFA

>member
-1 MKVSKQAIQ
+1 M
-10 VASDLEEVQNV
+10 ASDLEEVQNV
-21 VDVSFGDMADEVEK
+21 VDVSFGDMSDEVEK
-35 FANSAIQNFGMSAL
+35 FANSAVQNFGMSAL

-95 IAQTALN
+95 VAQTALN

-159 AQGDFVR
+159 AQGDFAR
-166 TSSSWANQVRILKEQ
+166 TSGSWANQVRILKEQ

-510 LQDISTVLSLL
+510 LEDISTVLSLL

-615 KGLVVGTGEGF
+615 KGLVVGVGEGF

-635 NPIALIIAAIA
+635 NPITLIIAAIA

-751 IGGCMEVL
+751 IGGCMDVL

-860 KGGVLTSP
+860 KGGVITSP

>member
-1 MKVSKQAIQ
+1 
-10 VASDLEEVQNV
+10 
-21 VDVSFGDMADEVEK
+21 MADEVEK
-35 FANSAIQNFGMSAL
+35 FAKSAVQNFGMSEL

-95 IAQTALN
+95 VAQTALS

-159 AQGDFVR
+159 AQGDFAR

-211 IAIGNAIA
+211 IALGNAIA

-228 GVSKGLDSAAGS
+228 GISKGLNSAAGSAGNLDDNLGGAAGS

-278 TSNDKDEDNSGG
+278 MSNDKNEDDSGS
-290 SGDDTGGG
+290 SGDDSGGGG

-355 KQIGLDIINIIAGW
+355 KQIGLDIVNIIAGW

-435 EMLQWGEGELNKWS
+435 EMLKWGEGELNKWS
-449 DWFIENKDT
+449 DWFVENKDT
-458 INEFAGNLGKCL
+458 INEFAENLGKCL

-485 GIFSGVLTA
+485 GIFSGILTA

-504 VVVNMD
+504 VIVNMD

-536 FTEMNESIDGGLID
+536 FKEMNESIDGGLID

-580 ASIGTAI
+580 ASIGAAI

-615 KGLVVGTGEGF
+615 KGLVAGVGEGF

-635 NPIALIIAAIA
+635 NPITLIVAAIA
-646 LVVAALVHLWN
+646 LVVAALYHLWN
-657 TNEEFRQWMIDF
+657 TNEEFREFLTDF
-669 YENNLKP
+669 YENHIKP
-676 IVESIKETF
+676 IIEGIKESLTS
-685 VGLWEEHLKP
+685 LWEEHLKP
-695 LWEESL
+695 LWEENL
-701 KPLLGDLWETIK
+701 KPALDGVWETIK
-713 GTWDLIANLI
+713 TLWDLIANLI
-723 GEIVKIIA
+723 GEIVKTIS
-731 PVVANILQ
+731 PVVENILQ
-739 MIAQFVDDIAGY
+739 MIAQFIDDLAGY
-751 IGGCMEVL
+751 VGGCIDVL

-820 VVRAINSISVDIPDW
+820 VVRAINSIKVDIPDW

-844 GFNLSEVTAPQ
+844 SFNLSEVTAPQ

-860 KGGVLTSP
+860 KGGVITSP

-882 PEIVTPQSILKET
+882 PEIVTPQHILKET

-946 TGKPLLA
+946 TGKPLFA

>member
-1 MKVSKQAIQ
+1 
-10 VASDLEEVQNV
+10 
-21 VDVSFGDMADEVEK
+21 MADEVEK
-35 FANSAIQNFGMSAL
+35 FAKSAVQNFGMSEL

-66 LAAKDGK
+66 IAAKDGK

-95 IAQTALN
+95 VAQTALS

-120 EANLNAFAL
+120 EANLKAFAL

-149 YQYVLKATAN
+149 YLYVLKATAN
-159 AQGDFVR
+159 AQGDFAR
-166 TSSSWANQVRILKEQ
+166 TSGSWANQVRILKEQ

-211 IAIGNAIA
+211 IALGNAIA

-240 AGNLDDNLGG
+240 AGTLNDNLGG

-278 TSNDKDEDNSGG
+278 TSKDEDKGSGG
-290 SGDDTGGG
+290 SSGGDIGGG
-298 GGGSFEIPDFSTDE
+298 GGGFEIPDFSTEE
-312 AASELIPNIQKLLD
+312 AANELIPNIQKLLD

-355 KQIGLDIINIIAGW
+355 KQIGLDIVNIIAGW

-414 LLTFYDEALSK
+414 LLTFYDEALSPV
-425 AVQGVGDLLD
+425 VQGIGDLYHEILTWTKGEVD
-435 EMLQWGEGELNKWS
+435 EWSQWFV
-449 DWFIENKDT
+449 DNKDN
-458 INEFAGNLGKCL
+458 IIEFAENLGKVVK
-470 EPLALIL
+470 PLGQIL
-477 VDIADSAW
+477 VYIADAAW
-485 GIFSGVLTA
+485 GIFSGILSA

-504 VVVNMD
+504 VIVNMD
-510 LQDISTVLSLL
+510 LQDMSTILSLL
-521 TAVLGIKVAFDIGKM
+521 TAILGIKVSFDIGKM
-536 FTEMNESIDGGLID
+536 FAEMSESIDGGLID

-570 TLAGKFTSTF
+570 MLAEKFTSTF

-601 VGAVGATTTPLTTL
+601 VGAVGATTTPFTIL
-615 KGLVVGTGEGF
+615 KGLVVGVGEGF

-635 NPIALIIAAIA
+635 NPITLIVAAIA

-657 TNEEFRQWMIDF
+657 TNKKFREFLTDF
-669 YENNLKP
+669 YENHIKP
-676 IVESIKETF
+676 IIEGIKETLTS
-685 VGLWEEHLKP
+685 LWEEHLKP
-695 LWEESL
+695 LWEELL
-701 KPLLGDLWETIK
+701 KPLLGDVWETIK
-713 GTWDLIANLI
+713 ETWDLIANLI
-723 GEIVKIIA
+723 GEIVQIIA
-731 PVVANILQ
+731 PVVENILQ
-739 MIAQFVDDIAGY
+739 MVAQLVDDIAGY
-751 IGGCMEVL
+751 VGGCMDVL

-791 MVNLVKAPVNLI
+791 MVSLVKTPVNLI

-810 ISGVV
+810 IRGVV
-815 AGINL
+815 SGINL
-820 VVRAINSISVDIPDW
+820 VVRAINSIKVDIPDW
-835 VPLVGGKHI
+835 VPLIGGKHI
-844 GFNLSEVTAPQ
+844 GFHLSEVTAPQ

-860 KGGVLTSP
+860 KGSVITSP
-868 TLAMVGEYAGADNN
+868 TLAIVGEYARADNN
-882 PEIVTPQSILKET
+882 PEIVTPQHILKET

-927 GDDVIAQSAKRGN
+927 GDDVIAQSAKRGS
-940 DDYRNR
+940 DAYKNR

>member
-1 MKVSKQAIQ
+1 
-10 VASDLEEVQNV
+10 
-21 VDVSFGDMADEVEK
+21 MADEVEK

-290 SGDDTGGG
+290 SGDDTGGA

-510 LQDISTVLSLL
+510 LEDISTVLSLL

-615 KGLVVGTGEGF
+615 KGLVVGVGEGF
-626 KALWGILAA
+626 KALWGIIAA
-635 NPIALIIAAIA
+635 NPITAIIAAIA

-657 TNEEFRQWMIDF
+657 TNEDFRNWLTDF
-669 YENNLKP
+669 WENSLKP
-676 IVESIKETF
+676 IFEQLKETF
-685 VGLWEEHLKP
+685 VSLWEEHLKP
-695 LWEESL
+695 LWEDSL
-701 KPLLGDLWETIK
+701 KPLLGDLWNTISYL
-713 GTWDLIANLI
+713 WNEIATLI
-723 GEIVKIIA
+723 GEIVKVIA

-751 IGGCMEVL
+751 IGGCMDVL

-815 AGINL
+815 SGINL

-860 KGGVLTSP
+860 KGGVITSP

-882 PEIVTPQSILKET
+882 PEIVTPQHILKET

>member
-1 MKVSKQAIQ
+1 
-10 VASDLEEVQNV
+10 
-21 VDVSFGDMADEVEK
+21 MADEVEK
-35 FANSAIQNFGMSAL
+35 FAKSAVQNFGMSEL

-95 IAQTALN
+95 VAQTALS

-159 AQGDFVR
+159 AQGDFAR
-166 TSSSWANQVRILKEQ
+166 TSGSWANQVRVLKEQ

-211 IAIGNAIA
+211 IALGNAIA

-228 GVSKGLDSAAGS
+228 GISKGLDSAAGS

-278 TSNDKDEDNSGG
+278 ASNDKNDSGG
-290 SGDDTGGG
+290 SGGDSGGG

-312 AASELIPNIQKLLD
+312 AASELIPNVQKLLD

-355 KQIGLDIINIIAGW
+355 KQIGLDIVNIIAGW

-383 LDIGRLLND
+383 LDIGKLLND

-425 AVQGVGDLLD
+425 AVQGVGNLLD
-435 EMLQWGEGELNKWS
+435 EMLKWEEGELNKWS
-449 DWFIENKDT
+449 DWFVENKDT
-458 INEFAGNLGKCL
+458 INEFAESLGKCV

-485 GIFSGVLTA
+485 GIFSGILTA

-504 VVVNMD
+504 IIVNMN
-510 LQDISTVLSLL
+510 LQDISTILSLL
-521 TAVLGIKVAFDIGKM
+521 TAILGIKVSFDIGKM
-536 FTEMNESIDGGLID
+536 FAEMSESIDGGLID

-570 TLAGKFTSTF
+570 ALAEKFTSIF
-580 ASIGTAI
+580 ASIGAAI

-592 AMSEGFSSV
+592 AMSEGFNSV
-601 VGAVGATTTPLTTL
+601 VGAVGATTTPFTIL
-615 KGLVVGTGEGF
+615 KGLVVGVGEGF

-635 NPIALIIAAIA
+635 NPITLIVAAIA

-657 TNEEFRQWMIDF
+657 TNKKFREFLTDF
-669 YENNLKP
+669 YENHIKP
-676 IVESIKETF
+676 IIEGIKETLTS
-685 VGLWEEHLKP
+685 LWEEHLKP
-695 LWEESL
+695 LWEELL
-701 KPLLGDLWETIK
+701 KPLLGDVWETIK
-713 GTWDLIANLI
+713 ETWDLIANLI
-723 GEIVKIIA
+723 GEIVQIIA
-731 PVVANILQ
+731 PVVENILQ
-739 MIAQFVDDIAGY
+739 MVAQLVDDIAGY
-751 IGGCMEVL
+751 VGGCMDVL

-791 MVNLVKAPVNLI
+791 MVSLVKTPVNLI

-810 ISGVV
+810 IRGVV
-815 AGINL
+815 SGINL
-820 VVRAINSISVDIPDW
+820 VVRAINSIKVDIPDW
-835 VPLVGGKHI
+835 VPLIGGKHI
-844 GFNLSEVTAPQ
+844 GFHLSEVTAPQ

-860 KGGVLTSP
+860 KGGVITSP

-882 PEIVTPQSILKET
+882 PEIVTPQHILKET

-940 DDYRNR
+940 DAYRNR

>member
-1 MKVSKQAIQ
+1 
-10 VASDLEEVQNV
+10 
-21 VDVSFGDMADEVEK
+21 MADEVEK
-35 FANSAIQNFGMSAL
+35 FANSAVQNFGMSEL
-49 TAKRMASTFMS
+49 TAKRMASTFMT
-60 MANGMG
+60 MANSMG

-95 IAQTALN
+95 VAQTAL
-102 SIFTGE
+102 SSVFTGE

-138 AMSQAEKVALR
+138 AMSQAEKVGLR
-149 YQYVLKATAN
+149 YLYVLKATAN
-159 AQGDFVR
+159 AQGDFAR
-166 TSSSWANQVRILKEQ
+166 TSGSWANQVRILKEQ

-211 IAIGNAIA
+211 IALGNAIA

-240 AGNLDDNLGG
+240 AGTLNDNLGG

-265 AKTLASFDELDIL
+265 AKTLASFDELEL
-278 TSNDKDEDNSGG
+278 LNSKDEDKGSGG
-290 SGDDTGGG
+290 SSGGDIGGG
-298 GGGSFEIPDFSTDE
+298 GGGFEIPDFSTEE
-312 AASELIPNIQKLLD
+312 AANELIPNIQELLD

-355 KQIGLDIINIIAGW
+355 KQIGLDIVNIIAGW

-392 VISLTRAFTDLC
+392 VISLTRAFTDLA
-404 SNITDAVVPA
+404 SNMTDALVPA
-414 LLTFYDEALSK
+414 LLTFYDEALSPV
-425 AVQGVGDLLD
+425 VQGIGDLYHEILT
-435 EMLQWGEGELNKWS
+435 WTEGEVDEWS
-449 DWFIENKDT
+449 QWFVDNKDN
-458 INEFAGNLGKCL
+458 IIEFAENLGKVVK
-470 EPLALIL
+470 PLGEIL
-477 VDIADSAW
+477 VYIGDAAW
-485 GIFSGVLTA
+485 DIFSGILSA

-504 VVVNMD
+504 VIVNMGLED
-510 LQDISTVLSLL
+510 LSTILSLL
-521 TAVLGIKVAFDIGKM
+521 TAILGIKVSFDIGKM
-536 FTEMNESIDGGLID
+536 FTEMSESIDGGLID

-570 TLAGKFTSTF
+570 MLVEKFTSTF
-580 ASIGTAI
+580 ASIGAAI

-592 AMSEGFSSV
+592 AMSEGFNSV
-601 VGAVGATTTPLTTL
+601 VGSIGATTTPLTIL
-615 KGLVVGTGEGF
+615 KGLIAGVGEGF

-635 NPIALIIAAIA
+635 NPITLIVAAIA

-657 TNEEFRQWMIDF
+657 TNKEFRQWLTDF
-669 YENNLKP
+669 YQNSLKP
-676 IVESIKETF
+676 IAESIKQTF
-685 VGLWEEHLKP
+685 VDLWEQHLKP

-701 KPLLGDLWETIK
+701 KPLLGNVWETIK
-713 GTWDLIANLI
+713 ETWDLIANLI
-723 GEIVKIIA
+723 GEIVQIIA

-739 MIAQFVDDIAGY
+739 MVAQLVDDIAGY
-751 IGGCMEVL
+751 VGGCMDVL

-768 VFSGDWEKAW
+768 VFTGDWEKAW

-791 MVNLVKAPVNLI
+791 MVSLVKTPVNLI

-810 ISGVV
+810 IRGVV
-815 AGINL
+815 SGINL
-820 VVRAINSISVDIPDW
+820 VVRAINSIKVDIPDW
-835 VPLVGGKHI
+835 VPLIGGKHI
-844 GFNLSEVTAPQ
+844 GFHLSEVTAPQ

-860 KGGVLTSP
+860 KGGVITSP

-882 PEIVTPQSILKET
+882 PEIVTPQHILKET

-940 DDYRNR
+940 DAYKNR

>member
-1 MKVSKQAIQ
+1 
-10 VASDLEEVQNV
+10 
-21 VDVSFGDMADEVEK
+21 MADEVEK
-35 FANSAIQNFGMSAL
+35 FAKSAVQNFGMSEL

-60 MANGMG
+60 MANSMG

-95 IAQTALN
+95 VAQTALN

-149 YQYVLKATAN
+149 YLYVLKATAN
-159 AQGDFVR
+159 AQGDFAR
-166 TSSSWANQVRILKEQ
+166 TSGSWANQVRILKEQ

-211 IAIGNAIA
+211 IALGNAIA

-228 GVSKGLDSAAGS
+228 GISKGLDSAAGS

-278 TSNDKDEDNSGG
+278 ASNDKNDSGG
-290 SGDDTGGG
+290 SGDDSGGG

-312 AASELIPNIQKLLD
+312 AASELIPNVQKLLD

-355 KQIGLDIINIIAGW
+355 KQIGLDIVNIIAGW

-392 VISLTRAFTDLC
+392 VISLTASFTDLA

-414 LLTFYDEALSK
+414 LLTFYDEALSPV
-425 AVQGVGDLLD
+425 VQGIGDLYHEILTWTKGEVD
-435 EMLQWGEGELNKWS
+435 EWSQWFV
-449 DWFIENKDT
+449 DNKDN
-458 INEFAGNLGKCL
+458 IIKFAENLGKVVK
-470 EPLALIL
+470 PLGEIL
-477 VDIADSAW
+477 VYIGDAAW
-485 GIFSGVLTA
+485 GIFSDILSA

-504 VVVNMD
+504 VIVNMD
-510 LQDISTVLSLL
+510 LQDMSTILSLL
-521 TAVLGIKVAFDIGKM
+521 TAILGIKVSFDIGKM

-580 ASIGTAI
+580 ASIGAAI

-592 AMSEGFSSV
+592 AMSEGFNSV
-601 VGAVGATTTPLTTL
+601 VGAVGATTTPFTIL
-615 KGLVVGTGEGF
+615 KGLVVGVGEGF

-635 NPIALIIAAIA
+635 NPITLIVAAIA

-657 TNEEFRQWMIDF
+657 TNKKFREFLTDF
-669 YENNLKP
+669 YENHIKP
-676 IVESIKETF
+676 IIEGIKETLTS
-685 VGLWEEHLKP
+685 LWEEHLKP
-695 LWEESL
+695 LWEELL
-701 KPLLGDLWETIK
+701 KPLLGDVWETIK
-713 GTWDLIANLI
+713 ETWDLIANLI
-723 GEIVKIIA
+723 GEIVQIIA
-731 PVVANILQ
+731 PVVENILQ
-739 MIAQFVDDIAGY
+739 MVAQLVDDIAGY
-751 IGGCMEVL
+751 VGGCIDVL

-791 MVNLVKAPVNLI
+791 MVSLVKTPVNLI

-810 ISGVV
+810 IRGVV
-815 AGINL
+815 SGINL
-820 VVRAINSISVDIPDW
+820 VVRAINSIKVDIPDW
-835 VPLVGGKHI
+835 VPLIGGKHI
-844 GFNLSEVTAPQ
+844 GFHLSEVTAPQ

-860 KGGVLTSP
+860 KGGVITSP

-882 PEIVTPQSILKET
+882 PEIVTPQHILKET

-927 GDDVIAQSAKRGN
+927 GDDVIAQSAKRGS
-940 DDYRNR
+940 DAYKNR

>member
-1 MKVSKQAIQ
+1 
-10 VASDLEEVQNV
+10 
-21 VDVSFGDMADEVEK
+21 MADEVEK
-35 FANSAIQNFGMSAL
+35 FAKSAVQNFGMSEL
-49 TAKRMASTFMS
+49 TAKRMASTFMT
-60 MANGMG
+60 MANSMG

-95 IAQTALN
+95 VAQTALN
-102 SIFTGE
+102 SVFTGE

-138 AMSQAEKVALR
+138 AMSQAEKVGLR
-149 YQYVLKATAN
+149 YLYVLKATAN
-159 AQGDFVR
+159 AQGDFAR
-166 TSSSWANQVRILKEQ
+166 TSGSWANQVRILKEQ

-211 IAIGNAIA
+211 IALGNAIA

-228 GVSKGLDSAAGS
+228 GISKGLNSAAGS
-240 AGNLDDNLGG
+240 AGNLDNNLGGAAGSAGNLNNNLGG

-278 TSNDKDEDNSGG
+278 TSKDEDKGSSGS
-290 SGDDTGGG
+290 SGDDSGGG
-298 GGGSFEIPDFSTDE
+298 GGGFEIPDFSTEE
-312 AASELIPNIQKLLD
+312 AANELIPNVQKLLD

-355 KQIGLDIINIIAGW
+355 KQIGLDIVNIIAGW

-414 LLTFYDEALSK
+414 LLTFYDEALSPV
-425 AVQGVGDLLD
+425 VQGIGDLYHEILTWTKGEVD
-435 EMLQWGEGELNKWS
+435 EWSQWFA
-449 DWFIENKDT
+449 DNKDN
-458 INEFAGNLGKCL
+458 IIEFAENLGKVVK
-470 EPLALIL
+470 PLGEIL
-477 VDIADSAW
+477 VYIADSAW
-485 GIFSGVLTA
+485 GIFSGILSA

-504 VVVNMD
+504 VIVNMD
-510 LQDISTVLSLL
+510 LQDISTILSLL
-521 TAVLGIKVAFDIGKM
+521 TAILGIKVSFDIGKM
-536 FTEMNESIDGGLID
+536 FTEMSESIDGGLID

-570 TLAGKFTSTF
+570 ALAEKFTSIF
-580 ASIGTAI
+580 ASIGAAI

-592 AMSEGFSSV
+592 AMSEGFNSV
-601 VGAVGATTTPLTTL
+601 VGAVGATTTPLTIL
-615 KGLVVGTGEGF
+615 KGLIVGVGEGF

-635 NPIALIIAAIA
+635 NPITLIVAAIA

-657 TNEEFRQWMIDF
+657 TNKEFRQWLTDF
-669 YENNLKP
+669 YQNSLKP
-676 IVESIKETF
+676 IAESIKQTF
-685 VGLWEEHLKP
+685 VDLWEQHLKP

-701 KPLLGDLWETIK
+701 KPMVGDVWETIK

-723 GEIVKIIA
+723 GEIVQIIA
-731 PVVANILQ
+731 PVVANILE
-739 MIAQFVDDIAGY
+739 MVAQLVDDIAGY
-751 IGGCMEVL
+751 VGGCIDVL

-791 MVNLVKAPVNLI
+791 MVSLVKTPVNLI

-810 ISGVV
+810 IRGVV
-815 AGINL
+815 SGINL
-820 VVRAINSISVDIPDW
+820 VVRAINSIKVDIPDW
-835 VPLVGGKHI
+835 VPLIGGKHI
-844 GFNLSEVTAPQ
+844 GFHLSEITAPQ

-860 KGGVLTSP
+860 KGGVITSP

-882 PEIVTPQSILKET
+882 PEIVTPQHILKET

-946 TGKPLLA
+946 TGKPLFA

>member
-1 MKVSKQAIQ
+1 M
-10 VASDLEEVQNV
+10 ASDLEEVQNV
-21 VDVSFGDMADEVEK
+21 VNVSFGDMADEVEK
-35 FANSAIQNFGMSAL
+35 FANSAAQNFGMSAL
-49 TAKRMASTFMS
+49 TAKRMASTFMA

-66 LAAKDGK
+66 IAAKDGK

-95 IAQTALN
+95 VAQTALN

-120 EANLNAFAL
+120 EANLSAFAL
-129 SRGITKSYN
+129 SRGITKSYS

-166 TSSSWANQVRILKEQ
+166 TSSSWANQVRVLKEQ

-265 AKTLASFDELDIL
+265 AKTLASFDELEL
-278 TSNDKDEDNSGG
+278 LNSNDKNDSGG
-290 SGDDTGGG
+290 SGDDSGGG

-355 KQIGLDIINIIAGW
+355 KQIGLDIVNIIAGW

-435 EMLQWGEGELNKWS
+435 EMLKWGEGELNKWS
-449 DWFIENKDT
+449 DWFVENKDT

-470 EPLALIL
+470 EPLATIL
-477 VDIADSAW
+477 VYIADSAW
-485 GIFSGVLTA
+485 GIFSGILSA

-504 VVVNMD
+504 VIVNMD

-521 TAVLGIKVAFDIGKM
+521 TAILGIKVAFDIGKM

-570 TLAGKFTSTF
+570 MLAEKFTSIF
-580 ASIGTAI
+580 ASIGAAI

-601 VGAVGATTTPLTTL
+601 VGAIGTATTPFTVL
-615 KGLVVGTGEGF
+615 KGLVVGVGEGF

-635 NPIALIIAAIA
+635 NQITLIVAAIA

-657 TNEEFRQWMIDF
+657 TNKEFRQWLTDF
-669 YENNLKP
+669 YENSLKP
-676 IVESIKETF
+676 IAESIKKTF
-685 VGLWEEHLKP
+685 VDLWEQHLKP

-713 GTWDLIANLI
+713 EIWGNIAELI

-739 MIAQFVDDIAGY
+739 MVAQFIDDIAGY
-751 IGGCMEVL
+751 VGGCIDVL
-759 KGIIEFITG
+759 KGIIDFITG

-778 NGIKDIFKGIWEM
+778 DGIKTIFKGIWEM
-791 MVNLVKAPVNLI
+791 MVSLVKTPINLI
-803 IGVINGM
+803 IGIINGM
-810 ISGVV
+810 IKGVV
-815 AGINL
+815 GGINL
-820 VVRAINSISVDIPDW
+820 VVRAINSISVDVPDW
-835 VPLVGGKHI
+835 VPFIGGKHI

-860 KGGVLTSP
+860 KGGVITSP

-882 PEIVTPQSILKET
+882 PEIVTPQHILKET

-940 DDYRNR
+940 DAYKNR

>member
-1 MKVSKQAIQ
+1 M
-10 VASDLEEVQNV
+10 ASDLEEVQNV
-21 VDVSFGDMADEVEK
+21 VNVSFGDMADEVEK
-35 FANSAIQNFGMSAL
+35 FADSAVQNFGMSAL
-49 TAKRMASTFMS
+49 TAKRMASTFMA

-66 LAAKDGK
+66 IAAKDGK

-95 IAQTALN
+95 VAQTALN

-120 EANLNAFAL
+120 EANLKTFAL
-129 SRGITKSYN
+129 STGITKSYN

-166 TSSSWANQVRILKEQ
+166 TSSSWANQVRVLKEQ

-198 PIVKALNKLLSYL
+198 PVVKALNKLLSYL

-265 AKTLASFDELDIL
+265 AKTLASFDELEL
-278 TSNDKDEDNSGG
+278 LNSNDKNDSGG
-290 SGDDTGGG
+290 SGDDSGGG

-312 AASELIPNIQKLLD
+312 AASELIPNVQKLLD

-355 KQIGLDIINIIAGW
+355 KQIGLDIVNIIAGW

-435 EMLQWGEGELNKWS
+435 EMLKWGEGELNKWS
-449 DWFIENKDT
+449 DWFIENKDI
-458 INEFAGNLGKCL
+458 INEFAENLGKCV

-477 VDIADSAW
+477 VNIADSAW
-485 GIFSGVLTA
+485 GIFSGILTA

-504 VVVNMD
+504 VLVNMD
-510 LQDISTVLSLL
+510 LEDISTILSLL
-521 TAVLGIKVAFDIGKM
+521 TAILGIKVAFDIGKM

-550 KLSFIEGYITGD
+550 KLSFIEGYVTGD

-570 TLAGKFTSTF
+570 MLAEKFTSTF
-580 ASIGTAI
+580 ASIGAAI

-592 AMSEGFSSV
+592 AISEGFNSV
-601 VGAVGATTTPLTTL
+601 VGAVGTATTPFTIL
-615 KGLVVGTGEGF
+615 KGLVVGVGEGF

-635 NPIALIIAAIA
+635 NPITLIVAAIA

-657 TNEEFRQWMIDF
+657 TNKEFRQWLTDF
-669 YENNLKP
+669 YENSLKP
-676 IVESIKETF
+676 IAESIKKTF
-685 VGLWEEHLKP
+685 VDLWEQHLKP

-713 GTWDLIANLI
+713 EIWDKVAKLI

-739 MIAQFVDDIAGY
+739 MVAQFIDDIAGY
-751 IGGCMEVL
+751 VGGCIDVL

-778 NGIKDIFKGIWEM
+778 DGIKDIFKGIWEM
-791 MVNLVKAPVNLI
+791 MVNLVKAPINLI
-803 IGVINGM
+803 IGIINGM
-810 ISGVV
+810 IRGVV
-815 AGINL
+815 GGINL
-820 VVRAINSISVDIPDW
+820 VVRAINSISVDVPDW
-835 VPLVGGKHI
+835 IPFIGGKHI

-860 KGGVLTSP
+860 KGGVITSP

-882 PEIVTPQSILKET
+882 PEIVTPQHILKET

-940 DDYRNR
+940 DAYKNR

>member
-1 MKVSKQAIQ
+1 
-10 VASDLEEVQNV
+10 
-21 VDVSFGDMADEVEK
+21 MADEVEK
-35 FANSAIQNFGMSAL
+35 FAKSAVQNFGMSEL

-60 MANGMG
+60 MANSMG

-95 IAQTALN
+95 VAQTALN

-149 YQYVLKATAN
+149 YLYVLKATAN
-159 AQGDFVR
+159 AQGDFAR

-211 IAIGNAIA
+211 IALGNAIA

-228 GVSKGLDSAAGS
+228 GISKGLDSAAGS

-278 TSNDKDEDNSGG
+278 ASNDKNDSGG
-290 SGDDTGGG
+290 SGDDSGGG

-312 AASELIPNIQKLLD
+312 AANELIPNIQKLLD

-383 LDIGRLLND
+383 LDIGKLLND

-414 LLTFYDEALSK
+414 LLTFYDEALSPV
-425 AVQGVGDLLD
+425 VQGIGDLYHEILTWTKGEVD
-435 EMLQWGEGELNKWS
+435 EWSQWFA
-449 DWFIENKDT
+449 DNKDN
-458 INEFAGNLGKCL
+458 IIEFAENLGKVVK
-470 EPLALIL
+470 PLGEIL
-477 VDIADSAW
+477 VYIGDAAW
-485 GIFSGVLTA
+485 GIFSGILSA

-504 VVVNMD
+504 VIVNMD
-510 LQDISTVLSLL
+510 LQDMSTILSLL
-521 TAVLGIKVAFDIGKM
+521 TAILGIKVSFDIGKM
-536 FTEMNESIDGGLID
+536 FAEMSESIDGGLID

-570 TLAGKFTSTF
+570 ALAEKFTSTF

-592 AMSEGFSSV
+592 AMSEGFNSV
-601 VGAVGATTTPLTTL
+601 VGAVGATTTPLTIL
-615 KGLVVGTGEGF
+615 KGLVVGVGEGF

-635 NPIALIIAAIA
+635 NPITLIVAAIA

-657 TNEEFRQWMIDF
+657 TNKEFRQWMTDF
-669 YENNLKP
+669 YQNSLKP
-676 IVESIKETF
+676 IAESIKKTF
-685 VGLWEEHLKP
+685 VDLWEQHLKP

-701 KPLLGDLWETIK
+701 KPLLGNVWETIK
-713 GTWDLIANLI
+713 ETWDLIANLI
-723 GEIVKIIA
+723 GEIVQIIA

-739 MIAQFVDDIAGY
+739 MVAQLVDDIAGY
-751 IGGCMEVL
+751 VGGCMDVL

-791 MVNLVKAPVNLI
+791 MVSLVKTPVNLI

-810 ISGVV
+810 IRGVV
-815 AGINL
+815 SGINL
-820 VVRAINSISVDIPDW
+820 VVRAINSIKVDIPDW
-835 VPLVGGKHI
+835 VPLIGGKHI
-844 GFNLSEVTAPQ
+844 GFHLSEVTAPQ

-860 KGGVLTSP
+860 KGGVITSP

-882 PEIVTPQSILKET
+882 PEIVTPQHILKET

-940 DDYRNR
+940 DAYKNR

>member
-1 MKVSKQAIQ
+1 
-10 VASDLEEVQNV
+10 
-21 VDVSFGDMADEVEK
+21 MADEVEK
-35 FANSAIQNFGMSAL
+35 FANSAVQNFGMSEL
-49 TAKRMASTFMS
+49 TAKRMASTFMT
-60 MANGMG
+60 MANSMG
-66 LAAKDGK
+66 IAAKDGK

-95 IAQTALN
+95 VAQTALN
-102 SIFTGE
+102 SVFTGE

-138 AMSQAEKVALR
+138 AMSQAEKVGLR
-149 YQYVLKATAN
+149 YLYVLKATAN
-159 AQGDFVR
+159 AQGDFAR
-166 TSSSWANQVRILKEQ
+166 TSGSWANQVRILKEQ

-211 IAIGNAIA
+211 IALGNAIA

-228 GVSKGLDSAAGS
+228 GISKGLNSAAGS
-240 AGNLDDNLGG
+240 AGNLDNNLGGAAGSAGNLNDNLGG

-257 DNKKAEKL
+257 DNKKAQKL

-278 TSNDKDEDNSGG
+278 TSKDEDKGSGG
-290 SGDDTGGG
+290 SSGDDIGGG
-298 GGGSFEIPDFSTDE
+298 GGGFEIPDFSTDE
-312 AASELIPNIQKLLD
+312 AASELIPNVQKLLD

-355 KQIGLDIINIIAGW
+355 KQIGLNLANVVAGW
-369 GTFVISLAIKVAND
+369 GALAFTISIKVAND

-392 VISLTRAFTDLC
+392 VISLTASFTDLA
-404 SNITDAVVPA
+404 SNMTDALVPA
-414 LLTFYDEALSK
+414 FDKFYDEALSP
-425 AVQGVGDLLD
+425 VIQGIGDLYHEILTWTKGEVD
-435 EMLQWGEGELNKWS
+435 EWSQWFA
-449 DWFIENKDT
+449 DNKDN
-458 INEFAGNLGKCL
+458 IIEFAENLGKVVK
-470 EPLALIL
+470 PLGKIL
-477 VDIADSAW
+477 GYIADEAW
-485 GIFSGVLTA
+485 DIFSGILSA

-504 VVVNMD
+504 VIVNMD
-510 LQDISTVLSLL
+510 LQDMSTILSLL
-521 TAVLGIKVAFDIGKM
+521 TAIFGIKVSFDIGKM
-536 FTEMNESIDGGLID
+536 FAEMNESIDGGLID

-570 TLAGKFTSTF
+570 ALAEKFTSTF

-592 AMSEGFSSV
+592 AMSEGFNSV
-601 VGAVGATTTPLTTL
+601 VGSIGATTTPLTVL
-615 KGLVVGTGEGF
+615 KGLVAGVGEGF

-635 NPIALIIAAIA
+635 NPVTLIVAAIA

-657 TNEEFRQWMIDF
+657 TNKEFRQWMTDF
-669 YENNLKP
+669 YENSLKP
-676 IVESIKETF
+676 IAESIKKTF
-685 VGLWEEHLKP
+685 VDLWEQHLKP
-695 LWEESL
+695 LWEEL
-701 KPLLGDLWETIK
+701 KPLFGDLWETIK

-723 GEIVKIIA
+723 GEVIKIIA
-731 PVVANILQ
+731 PVIANILQ
-739 MIAQFVDDIAGY
+739 MIAQFIDDIAGY
-751 IGGCMEVL
+751 AGGCMDVL

-791 MVNLVKAPVNLI
+791 MANLVKVPVNLI

-810 ISGVV
+810 IRGVV
-815 AGINL
+815 GGINL
-820 VVRAINSISVDIPDW
+820 VVRAINSIKVDIPDW
-835 VPLVGGKHI
+835 VPFVGGKHI

-860 KGGVLTSP
+860 NGGVITSP
-868 TLAMVGEYAGADNN
+868 TLAIVGEYAGADNN
-882 PEIVTPQSILKET
+882 PEIVTPQRILKET

-940 DDYRNR
+940 DAYKNR

>member
-1 MKVSKQAIQ
+1 
-10 VASDLEEVQNV
+10 
-21 VDVSFGDMADEVEK
+21 MADEVEK
-35 FANSAIQNFGMSAL
+35 FAKSAVQNFGMSEL

-60 MANGMG
+60 MANSMG

-95 IAQTALN
+95 VAQTALN
-102 SIFTGE
+102 SVFTGE

-149 YQYVLKATAN
+149 YLYVLKATAN
-159 AQGDFVR
+159 AQGDFAR

-211 IAIGNAIA
+211 IALGNAIA

-228 GVSKGLDSAAGS
+228 GISKGLNSAAGS
-240 AGNLDDNLGG
+240 AGNLNDNLGG

-278 TSNDKDEDNSGG
+278 TSNDKNDSGG

-298 GGGSFEIPDFSTDE
+298 GGGGFEIPDFSTEE
-312 AASELIPNIQKLLD
+312 AANELIPNIQKLLD

-355 KQIGLDIINIIAGW
+355 KQIGLDIVNIIAGW

-414 LLTFYDEALSK
+414 LLTFYDEALSPV
-425 AVQGVGDLLD
+425 VQGVGDLYHEILS
-435 EMLQWGEGELNKWS
+435 WTEGEVNEWS
-449 DWFIENKDT
+449 QWFVDNKDN
-458 INEFAGNLGKCL
+458 IIEFSENLGKVVK
-470 EPLALIL
+470 PLGEIL
-477 VDIADSAW
+477 VYIGDAAW
-485 GIFSGVLTA
+485 GIFSDILSA

-504 VVVNMD
+504 VIVNMD
-510 LQDISTVLSLL
+510 LQDMSTILSLL
-521 TAVLGIKVAFDIGKM
+521 TAILGIKVSFDIGKM
-536 FTEMNESIDGGLID
+536 FKEMNESIDGGLID

-580 ASIGTAI
+580 ASIGAAI

-601 VGAVGATTTPLTTL
+601 VGAVGATTTPFTIL
-615 KGLVVGTGEGF
+615 KGLVVGVGEGF

-635 NPIALIIAAIA
+635 NPITLIVAAIA

-657 TNEEFRQWMIDF
+657 TNKKFREFLTDF
-669 YENNLKP
+669 YENHIKP
-676 IVESIKETF
+676 IIEGIKETLTS
-685 VGLWEEHLKP
+685 LWEEHLKP
-695 LWEESL
+695 LWEELL
-701 KPLLGDLWETIK
+701 KPLLGDVWETIK
-713 GTWDLIANLI
+713 ETWDLIANLI
-723 GEIVKIIA
+723 GEIVQIIA
-731 PVVANILQ
+731 PVVENILQ
-739 MIAQFVDDIAGY
+739 MVAQLVDDIAGY
-751 IGGCMEVL
+751 VGGCMDVL

-791 MVNLVKAPVNLI
+791 MVSLVKTPVNLI

-810 ISGVV
+810 IRGVV
-815 AGINL
+815 SGINL
-820 VVRAINSISVDIPDW
+820 VVRAINSIKVDIPDW
-835 VPLVGGKHI
+835 VPLIGGKHI
-844 GFNLSEVTAPQ
+844 GFHLSEVTAPQ

-860 KGGVLTSP
+860 KGGVITSP

-882 PEIVTPQSILKET
+882 PEIVTPQHILKET

-940 DDYRNR
+940 DAYKNR

>member
-1 MKVSKQAIQ
+1 
-10 VASDLEEVQNV
+10 
-21 VDVSFGDMADEVEK
+21 MANEVEK
-35 FANSAIQNFGMSAL
+35 FAKSAVQNFGMSEL

-60 MANGMG
+60 MANSMG

-95 IAQTALN
+95 VAQTALS

-159 AQGDFVR
+159 AQGDFAR
-166 TSSSWANQVRILKEQ
+166 TSGSWANQVRILKEQ

-211 IAIGNAIA
+211 IALGNAIA

-228 GVSKGLDSAAGS
+228 GISKGLDSAAGS
-240 AGNLDDNLGG
+240 AGNLDNNLGG

-278 TSNDKDEDNSGG
+278 ASNDKNDSGG
-290 SGDDTGGG
+290 SGDDSGGG
-298 GGGSFEIPDFSTDE
+298 GGGGFEIPDFSTDE
-312 AASELIPNIQKLLD
+312 AASELIPNVQKLLD

-435 EMLQWGEGELNKWS
+435 EILKWEEGELNKWS
-449 DWFIENKDT
+449 DWFIDNKDT
-458 INEFAGNLGKCL
+458 INEFAENLGKCV
-470 EPLALIL
+470 EPLASIL
-477 VDIADSAW
+477 VYIADSAW
-485 GIFSGVLTA
+485 GIFSGILSA

-504 VVVNMD
+504 VIVNMD
-510 LQDISTVLSLL
+510 LQDISTVLSML
-521 TAVLGIKVAFDIGKM
+521 TAILGIKVSFDIGKM
-536 FTEMNESIDGGLID
+536 FTEMNESIGGGLID

-580 ASIGTAI
+580 ASIGAAI

-592 AMSEGFSSV
+592 AMSEGFNSV
-601 VGAVGATTTPLTTL
+601 VGAVGATTTPFTIL
-615 KGLVVGTGEGF
+615 KGLVVGVGEGF

-635 NPIALIIAAIA
+635 NPITLIVAAIA

-657 TNEEFRQWMIDF
+657 TNKKFREFLTDF
-669 YENNLKP
+669 YENHIKP
-676 IVESIKETF
+676 IIEGIKETLTS
-685 VGLWEEHLKP
+685 LWEEHLKP
-695 LWEESL
+695 LWEELL
-701 KPLLGDLWETIK
+701 KPLLGDVWETIK
-713 GTWDLIANLI
+713 ETWDLIANLI
-723 GEIVKIIA
+723 GEIVQIIA
-731 PVVANILQ
+731 PVVENILQ
-739 MIAQFVDDIAGY
+739 MVAQLVDDIAGY
-751 IGGCMEVL
+751 VGGCMDVL

-791 MVNLVKAPVNLI
+791 MVSLVKTPVNLI

-810 ISGVV
+810 IRGVV
-815 AGINL
+815 SGINL
-820 VVRAINSISVDIPDW
+820 VVRAINSIKVDIPDW
-835 VPLVGGKHI
+835 VPLIGGKHI
-844 GFNLSEVTAPQ
+844 GFHLSEVTAPQ

-860 KGGVLTSP
+860 KGGVITSP

-882 PEIVTPQSILKET
+882 PEIVTPQHILKET

-940 DDYRNR
+940 DAYKNR

>member
-1 MKVSKQAIQ
+1 
-10 VASDLEEVQNV
+10 
-21 VDVSFGDMADEVEK
+21 MADEVEK
-35 FANSAIQNFGMSAL
+35 FAKSAVQNFGMSEL

-95 IAQTALN
+95 VAQTALS

-149 YQYVLKATAN
+149 YHYVLKATAN
-159 AQGDFVR
+159 AQGDFAR
-166 TSSSWANQVRILKEQ
+166 TSGSWANQVRILKEQ

-211 IAIGNAIA
+211 IALGNAIA

-228 GVSKGLDSAAGS
+228 GISKGLNSAAGS
-240 AGNLDDNLGG
+240 AGNLNDNLGG

-265 AKTLASFDELDIL
+265 AKTLASFDELEL
-278 TSNDKDEDNSGG
+278 LNSNDKNDSGGG
-290 SGDDTGGG
+290 SGDDSGGG
-298 GGGSFEIPDFSTDE
+298 GGGFEIPDFSTDE
-312 AASELIPNIQKLLD
+312 AANELIPNIQKLLD

-414 LLTFYDEALSK
+414 LLTFYDEALSPVVK
-425 AVQGVGDLLD
+425 GIGDLYHEILTWTKGEVD
-435 EMLQWGEGELNKWS
+435 EWSQWFA
-449 DWFIENKDT
+449 DNKDN
-458 INEFAGNLGKCL
+458 IIEFAENLGKVVK
-470 EPLALIL
+470 PLGEIL
-477 VDIADSAW
+477 VYIGDAAW
-485 GIFSGVLTA
+485 GIFSDILSA

-504 VVVNMD
+504 VIVNMD
-510 LQDISTVLSLL
+510 LQDMSTILSLL
-521 TAVLGIKVAFDIGKM
+521 TAILGIKVSFDIGKM
-536 FTEMNESIDGGLID
+536 FAEMSESIDGGLID

-580 ASIGTAI
+580 ASIGAAI

-601 VGAVGATTTPLTTL
+601 VGAVGATTTPLTIL
-615 KGLVVGTGEGF
+615 KGLVVGVGEGF

-635 NPIALIIAAIA
+635 NPITLIVAAIA

-657 TNEEFRQWMIDF
+657 TNKKFREFLTDF
-669 YENNLKP
+669 YENHIKP
-676 IVESIKETF
+676 IIEGIKETLTS
-685 VGLWEEHLKP
+685 LWEEHLKP
-695 LWEESL
+695 LWEELL
-701 KPLLGDLWETIK
+701 KPLLGNVWETIK
-713 GTWDLIANLI
+713 ETWDLIANLI
-723 GEIVKIIA
+723 GEIVQIIA
-731 PVVANILQ
+731 PVVENILQ
-739 MIAQFVDDIAGY
+739 MVAQLVDDIAGY
-751 IGGCMEVL
+751 VGGCMDVL

-791 MVNLVKAPVNLI
+791 MVSLVKTPVNLI

-810 ISGVV
+810 IRGVV
-815 AGINL
+815 SGINL
-820 VVRAINSISVDIPDW
+820 VVRAINSIKVDIPDW
-835 VPLVGGKHI
+835 VPLIGGKHI
-844 GFNLSEVTAPQ
+844 GFHLSEVTAPQ

-860 KGGVLTSP
+860 KGGVITSP

-882 PEIVTPQSILKET
+882 PEIVTPQHILKET

-940 DDYRNR
+940 DAYKNR

>member
-1 MKVSKQAIQ
+1 
-10 VASDLEEVQNV
+10 
-21 VDVSFGDMADEVEK
+21 MADEVEK

-278 TSNDKDEDNSGG
+278 ASNDKDDDNSGG

-449 DWFIENKDT
+449 DWFVENKDT

-536 FTEMNESIDGGLID
+536 FTEMNESIGGGLID
-550 KLSFIEGYITGD
+550 KLSFIEGYISGD

-570 TLAGKFTSTF
+570 TLAGKFTSAF

-615 KGLVVGTGEGF
+615 KGLVAGVGGGF

-635 NPIALIIAAIA
+635 NPITLIIAAIA

-657 TNEEFRQWMIDF
+657 TNEDFRNWLTDF
-669 YENNLKP
+669 WENSLKP
-676 IVESIKETF
+676 IFEQLKETF
-685 VGLWEEHLKP
+685 VSLWEEHLKP
-695 LWEESL
+695 LWEDSL
-701 KPLLGDLWETIK
+701 KPLLSDLWETIK
-713 GTWDLIANLI
+713 SIWDQIANLI
-723 GEIVKIIA
+723 GEIVKVIA

-739 MIAQFVDDIAGY
+739 MIAQFVDDVAGY
-751 IGGCMEVL
+751 VGGCIDVL

-815 AGINL
+815 SGINL

-860 KGGVLTSP
+860 KGGVITSP

-906 LYQMAQ
+906 LCQMAQ

-946 TGKPLLA
+946 TGKPLLT

>member
-1 MKVSKQAIQ
+1 
-10 VASDLEEVQNV
+10 
-21 VDVSFGDMADEVEK
+21 MADEVEK

-95 IAQTALN
+95 VAQTALN

-228 GVSKGLDSAAGS
+228 GISKGLDSAAGS
-240 AGNLDDNLGG
+240 AGGLDDNLGD
-250 AGGKLDE
+250 AGGKLDD

-278 TSNDKDEDNSGG
+278 ASNDKDDDSGG

-449 DWFIENKDT
+449 DWFVENKDT

-477 VDIADSAW
+477 VDITDSAW
-485 GIFSGVLTA
+485 GIFSGILTT

-504 VVVNMD
+504 VIVNMD

-615 KGLVVGTGEGF
+615 KGLVVGVGEGF

-635 NPIALIIAAIA
+635 NPITLIIAAIA

-669 YENNLKP
+669 YENSLKP
-676 IVESIKETF
+676 IVESIKEALTS
-685 VGLWEEHLKP
+685 LWEEHLKP

-751 IGGCMEVL
+751 IGGCIDVL

-860 KGGVLTSP
+860 KGGVITSP

>member
-1 MKVSKQAIQ
+1 
-10 VASDLEEVQNV
+10 
-21 VDVSFGDMADEVEK
+21 MADEVEK

-95 IAQTALN
+95 VAQTALN

-159 AQGDFVR
+159 AQGDFAR

-435 EMLQWGEGELNKWS
+435 KMLQWGEGELNKWS
-449 DWFIENKDT
+449 DWFVENKDT

-470 EPLALIL
+470 EPLTLIL

-615 KGLVVGTGEGF
+615 KGLVVGVGEGF

-635 NPIALIIAAIA
+635 NPITLIIAAIA

-657 TNEEFRQWMIDF
+657 TNEDFRNWLTDF
-669 YENNLKP
+669 WENSLKP
-676 IVESIKETF
+676 IFEQLKETF
-685 VGLWEEHLKP
+685 VSLWEEHLKP
-695 LWEESL
+695 LWEDSL

-751 IGGCMEVL
+751 IGGCMDVL

-860 KGGVLTSP
+860 KGGVITSP

>member
-1 MKVSKQAIQ
+1 
-10 VASDLEEVQNV
+10 
-21 VDVSFGDMADEVEK
+21 MADEVEK
-35 FANSAIQNFGMSAL
+35 FAKSAVQNFGMSEL

-60 MANGMG
+60 MANSMG

-95 IAQTALN
+95 VAQTALN
-102 SIFTGE
+102 SVFTGE

-149 YQYVLKATAN
+149 YLYVLKATAN
-159 AQGDFVR
+159 AQGDFAR
-166 TSSSWANQVRILKEQ
+166 TSGSWANQVRILKEQ

-211 IAIGNAIA
+211 IALGNAIA

-228 GVSKGLDSAAGS
+228 GISKGLNSAAGS
-240 AGNLDDNLGG
+240 AGNLDNNLGGAAGSAGNLNDNLGG

-278 TSNDKDEDNSGG
+278 TSNDKDKDSGGG

-298 GGGSFEIPDFSTDE
+298 GGGGFEIPDFSTDE

-334 WKPLIPKLE
+334 WKPLIPKLK
-343 FNFDKEKALADL
+343 FNFDKEQAIADL
-355 KQIGLDIINIIAGW
+355 KRIGLNLANIVAGW
-369 GTFVISLAIKVAND
+369 GALAFTISIKVAND

-392 VISLTRAFTDLC
+392 VISLTASFTDLA
-404 SNITDAVVPA
+404 SNMTDALVPA
-414 LLTFYDEALSK
+414 FDKFYDEALSPV
-425 AVQGVGDLLD
+425 VQGIGDLYHEILTWTKGEVD
-435 EMLQWGEGELNKWS
+435 EWSQWFA
-449 DWFIENKDT
+449 DNKDN
-458 INEFAGNLGKCL
+458 IIEFAENLGKVVK
-470 EPLALIL
+470 PLGKIL
-477 VDIADSAW
+477 VYIADKAW
-485 GIFSGVLTA
+485 GIFSGILSA

-504 VVVNMD
+504 VIVNMD
-510 LQDISTVLSLL
+510 LQDMSTILSLL
-521 TAVLGIKVAFDIGKM
+521 TAILGIKVSFDIGKM

-570 TLAGKFTSTF
+570 ALAGKFTSTF
-580 ASIGTAI
+580 ASIGAAI

-601 VGAVGATTTPLTTL
+601 VGAVGATTTPLTIL
-615 KGLVVGTGEGF
+615 KGLVAGVGEGF

-635 NPIALIIAAIA
+635 NPITLIVAAIA
-646 LVVAALVHLWN
+646 LVVAALYHLWN
-657 TNEEFRQWMIDF
+657 TNEEFREFLTDF
-669 YENNLKP
+669 YENHIKP
-676 IVESIKETF
+676 IIEGIKETLTS
-685 VGLWEEHLKP
+685 LWEEHLKP
-695 LWEESL
+695 LWEENL
-701 KPLLGDLWETIK
+701 KPALDGVWETIK
-713 GTWDLIANLI
+713 SLWDLIANLI
-723 GEIVKIIA
+723 GEIVKTIS
-731 PVVANILQ
+731 PVIENILQ

-751 IGGCMEVL
+751 VGGCIDVL

-820 VVRAINSISVDIPDW
+820 VVRAINSIKVDIPDW

-844 GFNLSEVTAPQ
+844 SFNLSEVTAPQ

-860 KGGVLTSP
+860 KGGVITSP

-882 PEIVTPQSILKET
+882 PEIVTPQHILKET

-940 DDYRNR
+940 DAYKNR